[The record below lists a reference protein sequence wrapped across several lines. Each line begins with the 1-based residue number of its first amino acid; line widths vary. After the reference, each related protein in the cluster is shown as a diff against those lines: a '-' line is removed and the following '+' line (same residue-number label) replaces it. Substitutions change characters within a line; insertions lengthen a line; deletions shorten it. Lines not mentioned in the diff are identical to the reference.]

1 MQGLKIAIKE
11 WNKQNQL
18 KILLDMYGIIF
29 FSHDFFFVKNQHIIS
44 ELETSI
50 FSVSKIET
58 GSVLEW
64 VVLRTMLCD
73 LGVTL

>member
-1 MQGLKIAIKE
+1 
-11 WNKQNQL
+11 
-18 KILLDMYGIIF
+18 MYGIIYF
-29 FSHDFFFVKNQHIIS
+29 FFHDFFFVKNQHIIS

-58 GSVLEW
+58 ESVLEW

>member
-1 MQGLKIAIKE
+1 MELF
-11 WNKQNQL
+11 
-18 KILLDMYGIIF
+18 F

-64 VVLRTMLCD
+64 VVLNYAL
-73 LGVTL
+73 

>member
-1 MQGLKIAIKE
+1 
-11 WNKQNQL
+11 
-18 KILLDMYGIIF
+18 MYGIIY
-29 FSHDFFFVKNQHIIS
+29 FFFVKNQHIIS

-58 GSVLEW
+58 ESVLEW